1 MFRRGNYPQALQ
13 VYSDLAAESPSR
25 ELDRRVERTRYFLM
39 EQGVR
44 NLLHLDRSEDALEI
58 LDYIEGVAPV
68 DRVEVVAGLRARTL
82 KQIGRRHY
90 DLGFEYYEA
99 TLIEAAA
106 REYVLC
112 LSWDPENEAAKTS
125 LARCEQWL
133 ATREILAE
141 DYYFQG
147 MEHLRKD
154 QDLRAR
160 TSFMHAATLLEDDDS
175 QAAERLANLTA
186 SLAEESR
193 EKSLLYMEAGL
204 TGQAWVAAQ
213 DAVYLAP
220 DDPRNQELAKH
231 LADTVLSNAYLVAAD
246 VARRGGETSAADE
259 FLQKTRELGVVQHR
273 ERIRTVAE
281 LNQDRKN
288 SDHYARARAY
298 ELDNQMVHARDR
310 YQEILD
316 EGFEFHDLLVGRG
329 RSFFGRP
336 IPKRRSLVPLR
347 LRRQL
352 RGRHH
357 RQRGSA
363 AEGWG
368 GDVHVLRDARLA
380 RQRRGLRGDSGASEG
395 APLHLLDLGSQGA
408 QEAHSRC
415 LPRRKDEDRGVRR
428 RGDGQHHHG
437 G

>member
-1 MFRRGNYPQALQ
+1 MRRLSVLGLLAVISCQATTIEDGDSMFRRGNYPQALQ

-316 EGFEFHDLLVGRG
+316 DEGG
-329 RSFFGRP
+329 FGWRDVEQRLTA
-336 IPKRRSLVPLR
+336 ISARLTDAEQKMTAAQVARNAGDIDGYVKGLQEVLR
-347 LRRQL
+347 L
-352 RGRHH
+352 
-357 RQRGSA
+357 SV
-363 AEGWG
+363 
-368 GDVHVLRDARLA
+368 DFPDAMEQYRAYLA
-380 RQRRGLRGDSGASEG
+380 GKE
-395 APLHLLDLGSQGA
+395 
-408 QEAHSRC
+408 
-415 LPRRKDEDRGVRR
+415 
-428 RGDGQHHHG
+428 
-437 G
+437 